1 MPIVTNMEVRPSDS
15 VRTAG
20 QDFPKRLMVSSLVSE
35 TELFEQSLT
44 FGSCVLTTC

>member
-1 MPIVTNMEVRPSDS
+1 MPIIANMEVMLSDS
-15 VRTAG
+15 FRTAG
-20 QDFPKRLMVSSLVSE
+20 QDCPKRLMVSSFMSE